1 MNKLI
6 YGVVAVLG
14 VGALAVPF
22 GGGMVMERVVRDG
35 VARMNAQYA
44 ESGHDLKAEIVR
56 YDRGYASSEV
66 EWKIDFGKMK
76 GLYGI
81 DGVVFVDRAS
91 HGYGGIVS
99 QTSLEKN
106 PWYMNF
112 VKEKLGGKDPLSLST
127 RYHYSGGMETTA
139 TLAAF
144 TMQADNLTVAVKP
157 GQTRVAFDKE
167 FKKIDSRGSWQGLSV
182 GEQLSLGQVSLEVD
196 LAMISPFIWDGGAK
210 INLASMT
217 TKEEGNTVE
226 LADAKLSYQSTFD
239 SGTKTL
245 SVVADYR
252 IASLAAGPDKFS
264 NLGAKFAVKG
274 LNAAGYEEFM
284 KLYTKNVGA
293 MAGDL
298 VAAKDDPA
306 AAQRAMEAKM
316 ATIGLQLMS
325 AGEKLLTKGL
335 EFQLADLRVG
345 LPDGE
350 VKGDVLLTLKKDMT
364 FAQFIPLAGQPK
376 LALEIFSLSS
386 NFNIPEKLVADLPM
400 LFIPVYQGMPS
411 GLFILNGETATH
423 KAETRD
429 GKLYL
434 NDKEFVLN

>member
-1 MNKLI
+1 MKKLI

-35 VARMNAQYA
+35 VAKMNAQYA

-99 QTSLEKN
+99 RTSLEKN

-112 VKEKLGGKDPLSLST
+112 VKDKLGGKDPLSLST
-127 RYHYSGGMETTA
+127 RYHFSGGMETTA
-139 TLAAF
+139 TIEAF
-144 TMQADNLTVAVKP
+144 TLQADNLAVAVKP
-157 GQTRVAFDKE
+157 GQTTFAFDKE
-167 FKKIDSRGSWQGLSV
+167 FKKINSRGSWQGLSV
-182 GEQLSLGQVSLEVD
+182 GEQLNLGQVSLAAD
-196 LAMISPFIWDGGAK
+196 LTMISPFIWDGTAK
-210 INLASMT
+210 MTLATMT
-217 TKEEGNTVE
+217 IKEEGNTVD
-226 LADAKLSYQSTFD
+226 LADAKLAYQSTYD
-239 SGTKTL
+239 SAAKTL
-245 SVVADYR
+245 SIVADYR
-252 IASLAAGPDKFS
+252 VASLAAGPDKLNNF
-264 NLGAKFAVKG
+264 GAKFAVKG

-284 KLYTKNVGA
+284 KLYTKTVGA

-298 VAAKDDPA
+298 VAAKDDPTA
-306 AAQRAMEAKM
+306 VQRAMEQKM
-316 ATIGLQLMS
+316 AAVGLPLMT

-335 EFQLADLRVG
+335 EFQLADLHVG

>member
-1 MNKLI
+1 
-6 YGVVAVLG
+6 
-14 VGALAVPF
+14 
-22 GGGMVMERVVRDG
+22 
-35 VARMNAQYA
+35 
-44 ESGHDLKAEIVR
+44 
-56 YDRGYASSEV
+56 
-66 EWKIDFGKMK
+66 
-76 GLYGI
+76 
-81 DGVVFVDRAS
+81 
-91 HGYGGIVS
+91 
-99 QTSLEKN
+99 
-106 PWYMNF
+106 MNF
-112 VKEKLGGKDPLSLST
+112 VKEKLGGKDPISLST
-127 RYHYSGGMETTA
+127 RYYYSGGMETTA

-144 TMQADNLTVAVKP
+144 TLQADNLAVAVRP

-167 FKKIDSRGSWQGLSV
+167 FKKINSHGSWQGLSV
-182 GEQLSLGQVSLEVD
+182 GEQLSLGQVSLEAD

-210 INLASMT
+210 MTLASMAI
-217 TKEEGNTVE
+217 KEEGNTID
-226 LADAKLSYQSTFD
+226 LADAKIAYHSTFD
-239 SGTKTL
+239 SSAKTL
-245 SVVADYR
+245 SIIADYR
-252 IASLAAGPDKFS
+252 VASLAAGPDKLS

-284 KLYTKNVGA
+284 KLYTKTVGA

-306 AAQRAMEAKM
+306 AVQRAMEQKM
-316 ATIGLQLMS
+316 ATIGLPLMS

-335 EFQLADLRVG
+335 EFQLTDLRVG

-350 VKGDVLLTLKKDMT
+350 IKGDVLLSLKKDMT

-386 NFNIPEKLVADLPM
+386 NFSIPEKLVADLPM
-400 LFIPVYQGMPS
+400 LFIPVYQGMPT
-411 GLFILNGETATH
+411 GLFILNGETAVH